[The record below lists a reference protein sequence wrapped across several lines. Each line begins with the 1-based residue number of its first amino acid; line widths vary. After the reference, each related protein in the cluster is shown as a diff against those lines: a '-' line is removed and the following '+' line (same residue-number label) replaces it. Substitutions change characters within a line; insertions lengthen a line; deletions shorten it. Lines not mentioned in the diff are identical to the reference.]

1 MNLEEAYGLLNNIYV
16 NFSKSAK
23 SYYVYS
29 YRPQYDTVTKRTL
42 KKDVTSIGKIFS
54 ETGLGEIT
62 FNSSFLNAH
71 PGFVNLSVVRTGKNK
86 IHIETKNTDKA
97 ASTQKSESILDARH
111 MKIGASYFIHKIPNL
126 LH

>member
-23 SYYVYS
+23 GYYVYS

-54 ETGLGEIT
+54 ETVE
-62 FNSSFLNAH
+62 
-71 PGFVNLSVVRTGKNK
+71 PGKIKYILKQRILTKPHQHKNQSPFWMRD
-86 IHIETKNTDKA
+86 I
-97 ASTQKSESILDARH
+97 
-111 MKIGASYFIHKIPNL
+111 
-126 LH
+126 

>member
-23 SYYVYS
+23 GYYVYS

-54 ETGLGEIT
+54 ETGLGEII

-86 IHIETKNTDKA
+86 I
-97 ASTQKSESILDARH
+97 SRS
-111 MKIGASYFIHKIPNL
+111 
-126 LH
+126 

>member
-1 MNLEEAYGLLNNIYV
+1 MYVALFVLFRNNTMNLEEAYGLLNNIYV

-97 ASTQKSESILDARH
+97 ASTQKSEPILDARH
-111 MKIGASYFIHKIPNL
+111 MKI
-126 LH
+126 

>member
-23 SYYVYS
+23 GYYVYS

-54 ETGLGEIT
+54 ETGLGEIIE
-62 FNSSFLNAH
+62 
-71 PGFVNLSVVRTGKNK
+71 PGKIKYILKQRILTKPHQHKNQSPFWMRD
-86 IHIETKNTDKA
+86 I
-97 ASTQKSESILDARH
+97 
-111 MKIGASYFIHKIPNL
+111 
-126 LH
+126 